1 MGKKLASTFNMSFI
15 EVSAKSG
22 YNIEALFE
30 DLGSRVYEE
39 IKDSQKSPIKRP
51 DKRIS
56 LHNKEDME
64 EEPKNCKC

>member
-1 MGKKLASTFNMSFI
+1 MGKKLASKFNMHFI

-30 DLGSRVYEE
+30 ELGSRVYEE

>member
-1 MGKKLASTFNMSFI
+1 MHFI

-22 YNIEALFE
+22 YNVEALFGE
-30 DLGSRVYEE
+30 LGSRVYEE
-39 IKDSQKSPIKRP
+39 IKDSQKSPIKKGA

-56 LHNKEDME
+56 LHNKEDVE

>member
-30 DLGSRVYEE
+30 ELGSRVYEE